1 MLLLSSRSFQY
12 PTQWFETMH
21 IYHRSLGWKVD
32 HAFDIAHLPAA
43 VNTHLLALPVDVLQ
57 PQQMLNIGHLV
68 AVAS

>member
-1 MLLLSSRSFQY
+1 
-12 PTQWFETMH
+12 MH

-43 VNTHLLALPVDVLQ
+43 VNTHLLALPVDLLQ